1 MDDLISRRD
10 AIDAIVNTVSRVG
23 MHDNSAVARYGA
35 TFRQHEII
43 DIIETLP
50 SAQQWIPVTERLPES
65 GQSVLIAENDT
76 DPDWYAAIGQ
86 YKYGRWEWRDD
97 MHTALPPKVIAWMPL
112 PTPFREGG
120 EAD

>member
-1 MDDLISRRD
+1 MDDLISKASVCEILSDIYPTDGELVVPVADVHKAYD
-10 AIDAIVNTVSRVG
+10 AVLG
-23 MHDNSAVARYGA
+23 
-35 TFRQHEII
+35 
-43 DIIETLP
+43 LP
-50 SAQQWIPVTERLPES
+50 SAQRWISVTERLPES

-120 EAD
+120 EA